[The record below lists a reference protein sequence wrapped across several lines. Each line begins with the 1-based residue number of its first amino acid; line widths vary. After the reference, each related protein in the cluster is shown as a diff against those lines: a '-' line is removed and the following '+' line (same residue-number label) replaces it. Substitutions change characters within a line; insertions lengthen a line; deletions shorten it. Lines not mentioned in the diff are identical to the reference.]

1 MASAEGPT
9 VQAPG
14 HAAASVPALLV
25 MLSGSGRTLVNL
37 CEEINA
43 GRLRA
48 RVALVVAS
56 RDCPG
61 VERAGERSIPVI
73 IERGELP
80 AERLAA
86 LASSCDAALVVL
98 AGYLKKVHIPRE
110 LEHKVVNIHP
120 ALLPSF
126 GGQGM
131 YGHHVHEAVLAH
143 GCKVS
148 GCTVHLCDG
157 HYDRGP
163 ILVQRTCPVLEG
175 DTPDTLARRVFAEEC
190 IAYPHAIAMLLEG
203 RVNVRAAST
212 GARAEIMPAR

>member
-1 MASAEGPT
+1 M
-9 VQAPG
+9 
-14 HAAASVPALLV
+14 V

-37 CEEINA
+37 CDEITA

-48 RVALVVAS
+48 RVAMVVAS

-61 VERAGERSIPVI
+61 IERARERSIPVTV
-73 IERGELP
+73 EKGEIP
-80 AERLAA
+80 PERLAE
-86 LASSCDAALVVL
+86 LARSCDAALVVL

-126 GGQGM
+126 GGHGM
-131 YGHHVHEAVLAH
+131 YGHHVHQAVLNH

-148 GCTVHLCDG
+148 GCTVHLCDA

-163 ILVQRTCPVLEG
+163 ILIQRTCQVLED
-175 DTPDTLARRVFAEEC
+175 DTPDTLAQRVFAEEC
-190 IAYPHAIAMLLEG
+190 IAYPQAIAMLLDG
-203 RVNVRAAST
+203 RVRVHALPT
-212 GARAEIMPAR
+212 GAQAEILPGG